1 MNKLLRYS
9 FVALMA
15 MIGLNI
21 SAQEVTLD
29 FTLTDPSDETAKTSV
44 WGFPASSKNKTVEE
58 QSFTYNGYTVK
69 VAGSEGEG
77 YYWHDKDHYLLFGKQ
92 GAYLTLPAFNFDVE
106 RIDIEG
112 NSSASTGVKQNIFVG
127 DEAVSTETTGA
138 QGTNIFTIAEGKQA
152 AGTIYTIK
160 VNSKHNNQIRTIKIW
175 KKGSGAKQS
184 ADIAWS
190 KASATVTI
198 GANDNVFPTL
208 SNPNNLTVSYASTKE
223 EVATINANGQVTLV
237 AAGTTKISA
246 IFEGNDSYEASTVSY
261 NLTVKEA
268 ETPSQ
273 GTTVANVAALNAL
286 EDKTAFTYTS
296 DVLVVYVNGSY
307 AYIKDDTGSSLIYDS
322 SKTKFANLGTG
333 SRITANWTGK
343 VSIYNNLFEAVPDDV
358 LPTAGTSAVL
368 VTYPDAAITDV
379 VAANMNQVVV
389 LKGVTYTAPEGKNFT
404 ISQGGVEVKGYN
416 TFGIEIAAPEEGKTY
431 NITGVISVYK
441 ENVQFLPIAIEEAGG
456 GDPGIDPSA
465 TIYEVPVSKFT
476 PWDGTSIEGNVITMG
491 AGWKGGAIYVGGD
504 MTQFDYVWI
513 KFKNA
518 TGTPNFGI
526 TYDEWTS
533 NADWGPVF
541 AAVTTAM
548 DGTGM
553 VGIKLDKKTVMVH
566 GNAETGGVG
575 IGDVYAQHVQQIT
588 IQGGNSAASVEVE
601 GIWFGTT
608 AEFVKAGGDVP
619 VRPEAGGALTM
630 WEGELVYDGW
640 GVSSTIDPKYFEV
653 AEVGDIIYCSVK
665 DVTAD
670 YNPIFK
676 YQDWSDFTDIQATL
690 AKDETHFEGK
700 IATAEAL
707 DYLQK
712 NGLRFQGVGFTLT
725 KVELKVPDPS
735 GVNTINAVKVDN
747 GAIYNVA
754 GQKVNAGYK
763 GLVIM
768 NGKKYV
774 NK

>member
-1 MNKLLRYS
+1 MNKILRYS
-9 FVALMA
+9 FVALLA

-29 FTLTDPSDETAKTSV
+29 FTITDPSDESGKTSI

-127 DEAVSTETTGA
+127 DEAVSTETVGA

-175 KKGSGAKQS
+175 KKGTSGDTPQPENPKV
-184 ADIAWS
+184 
-190 KASATVTI
+190 AS
-198 GANDNVFPTL
+198 
-208 SNPNNLTVSYASTKE
+208 
-223 EVATINANGQVTLV
+223 
-237 AAGTTKISA
+237 IS
-246 IFEGNDSYEASTVSY
+246 E
-261 NLTVKEA
+261 
-268 ETPSQ
+268 
-273 GTTVANVAALNAL
+273 LNAL
-286 EDKTAFTYTS
+286 QNNAAFTYTS
-296 DVLVVYVNGSY
+296 DVLVVYLNGKY
-307 AYIKDDTGSSLIYDS
+307 AFIKDNTGSSLIYDNGA
-322 SKTKFANLGTG
+322 TKLANLAIGKKIG
-333 SRITANWTGK
+333 ANWNGK
-343 VSIYNNLFEAVPDDV
+343 VSVYNNLFEAVPDDV
-358 LPTAGTSAVL
+358 LAVTSDAAVD
-368 VTYPDAAITDV
+368 VTYPDAAIADV

-389 LKGVTYTAPEGKNFT
+389 LKGVVYTAPEGKNFT
-404 ISQGGVEVKGYN
+404 ITEGGVDVAGYN

-465 TIYEVPVSKFT
+465 TIYELPISKFA

-518 TGTPNFGI
+518 SGTPNFGI
-526 TYDEWTS
+526 TYDEWTKNES
-533 NADWGPVF
+533 WGPVF

-640 GVSSTIDPKYFEV
+640 GVSSTVDPKYFEV

-747 GAIYNVA
+747 GAIYNIA

-763 GLVIM
+763 GLVIK
-768 NGKKYV
+768 NGKKFV

>member
-1 MNKLLRYS
+1 MNKILRYS
-9 FVALMA
+9 FIALLA
-15 MIGLNI
+15 MVFGNV
-21 SAQEVTLD
+21 SAQEFVFD
-29 FTLTDPSDETAKTSV
+29 FTDETNP
-44 WGFPASSKNKTVEE
+44 WGFPTE
-58 QSFTYNGYTVK
+58 QYKETGTFTKDGKSIVVTTTNYTRWFSDTK
-69 VAGSEGEG
+69 V
-77 YYWHDKDHYLLFGKQ
+77 LLFGKKD
-92 GAYLTLPAFNFDVE
+92 ATLTLPAFDFDVE
-106 RIDIEG
+106 RIDVVG
-112 NSSASTGVKQNIFVG
+112 ASGASGKVTFNIFVG
-127 DEAVSTETTGA
+127 DDAVSTEVTGA
-138 QGTNIFTIAEGKQA
+138 KGTATFDIAEGKQA
-152 AGTIYTIK
+152 AGTVYVIK
-160 VNSKHNNQIRTIKIW
+160 NTNDNNNQISKILIW
-175 KKGSGAKQS
+175 KKGTSGDTPQPKTTNV
-184 ADIAWS
+184 
-190 KASATVTI
+190 ATV
-198 GANDNVFPTL
+198 
-208 SNPNNLTVSYASTKE
+208 
-223 EVATINANGQVTLV
+223 
-237 AAGTTKISA
+237 
-246 IFEGNDSYEASTVSY
+246 
-261 NLTVKEA
+261 A
-268 ETPSQ
+268 E
-273 GTTVANVAALNAL
+273 LNAL
-286 EDKTAFTYTS
+286 ENGTAFTYTS
-296 DVLVVYVNGSY
+296 DALVVYLNGAY

-322 SKTKFANLGTG
+322 SKTKFANLGIG

-416 TFGIEIAAPEEGKTY
+416 TFNLEIAAPEEGKTY

-441 ENVQFLPIAIEEAGG
+441 ENAQFLPIAIEEVAGE
-456 GDPGIDPSA
+456 DPGIDPSA

-476 PWDGTSIEGNVITMG
+476 PWDNCTIEGNVITMG
-491 AGWKGGAIYVGGD
+491 EGWKGGAIYIGKD

-518 TGTPNFGI
+518 SATPNFGI
-526 TYDEWTS
+526 TYDEWTKNES
-533 NADWGPVF
+533 WGPVF
-541 AAVTTAM
+541 AATTTAM

-553 VGIKLDKKTVMVH
+553 VGIKLDKKSVMIH

-575 IGDVYAQHVQQIT
+575 IGDVYAQHVQQVT

-619 VRPEAGGALTM
+619 VRPDAGGSLKM
-630 WEGELVYDGW
+630 WEGEIVYNGW
-640 GVSSTIDPKYFEV
+640 GVSSTVDPKYFEV
-653 AEVGDIIYCSVK
+653 AQVGDIIYCSVK

-735 GVNTINAVKVDN
+735 GVNTINVVKADN

-763 GLVIM
+763 GLVIK
-768 NGKKYV
+768 NGKKFV

>member
-1 MNKLLRYS
+1 MNKILRYS
-9 FVALMA
+9 FIALLA
-15 MIGLNI
+15 MVFGNV
-21 SAQEVTLD
+21 SAQEFVFD
-29 FTLTDPSDETAKTSV
+29 FTDETNP
-44 WGFPASSKNKTVEE
+44 WGFPTE
-58 QSFTYNGYTVK
+58 QYKETGTFTKDGKSIVVTTTNYTRWFSDTK
-69 VAGSEGEG
+69 V
-77 YYWHDKDHYLLFGKQ
+77 LLFGKKD
-92 GAYLTLPAFNFDVE
+92 ATLTLPAFDFDVE
-106 RIDIEG
+106 RIDVVG
-112 NSSASTGVKQNIFVG
+112 ASGASGKVTFNIFVG
-127 DEAVSTETTGA
+127 DDAVSTEVTGA
-138 QGTNIFTIAEGKQA
+138 KGTATFDIAEGKQA
-152 AGTIYTIK
+152 AGTVYVIK
-160 VNSKHNNQIRTIKIW
+160 NTNDNNNQISKILIW
-175 KKGSGAKQS
+175 KKGTSGDTPQPKTTNV
-184 ADIAWS
+184 
-190 KASATVTI
+190 ATV
-198 GANDNVFPTL
+198 
-208 SNPNNLTVSYASTKE
+208 
-223 EVATINANGQVTLV
+223 
-237 AAGTTKISA
+237 
-246 IFEGNDSYEASTVSY
+246 
-261 NLTVKEA
+261 A
-268 ETPSQ
+268 E
-273 GTTVANVAALNAL
+273 LNAL
-286 EDKTAFTYTS
+286 ENGTAFTYTS
-296 DVLVVYVNGSY
+296 DALVVYLNGAY

-416 TFGIEIAAPEEGKTY
+416 TFNLEIAAPEEGKTY

-441 ENVQFLPIAIEEAGG
+441 ENAQFLPIAIEEVAGE
-456 GDPGIDPSA
+456 DPGIDPSA

-476 PWDGTSIEGNVITMG
+476 PWDNCTIEGNVITMG
-491 AGWKGGAIYVGGD
+491 EGWKGGAIYIGKD

-518 TGTPNFGI
+518 SATPNFGI
-526 TYDEWTS
+526 TYDEWTKNES
-533 NADWGPVF
+533 WGPVF
-541 AAVTTAM
+541 AATTTAM

-553 VGIKLDKKTVMVH
+553 VGIKLDKKSVMIH

-575 IGDVYAQHVQQIT
+575 IGDVYAQHVQQVT
-588 IQGGNSAASVEVE
+588 IQGGSAAASVEVE

-619 VRPEAGGALTM
+619 VRPDAGGSLKM
-630 WEGELVYDGW
+630 WEGEIVYNGW
-640 GVSSTIDPKYFEV
+640 GVSSTVEPKYFEV

-735 GVNTINAVKVDN
+735 GVNTINVVKADN

-763 GLVIM
+763 GLVIK
-768 NGKKYV
+768 NGKKFV

>member
-1 MNKLLRYS
+1 MNKILRYS
-9 FVALMA
+9 FIALLA
-15 MIGLNI
+15 MVFGNV
-21 SAQEVTLD
+21 SAQEFVFD
-29 FTLTDPSDETAKTSV
+29 FTDETNP
-44 WGFPASSKNKTVEE
+44 WGFPTE
-58 QSFTYNGYTVK
+58 QYKETGTFTKDGKSIVVTTTNYTRWFSDTK
-69 VAGSEGEG
+69 V
-77 YYWHDKDHYLLFGKQ
+77 LLFGKKD
-92 GAYLTLPAFNFDVE
+92 ATLTLPAFDFDVE
-106 RIDIEG
+106 RIDVVG
-112 NSSASTGVKQNIFVG
+112 ASGASGKVTFNIFVG
-127 DEAVSTETTGA
+127 DDAVSTEVTGA
-138 QGTNIFTIAEGKQA
+138 KGTATFDIAEGKQA
-152 AGTIYTIK
+152 AGTVYVIK
-160 VNSKHNNQIRTIKIW
+160 NTNDNNNQISKILIW
-175 KKGSGAKQS
+175 KKGTSGDTPQPKTTNV
-184 ADIAWS
+184 
-190 KASATVTI
+190 ATV
-198 GANDNVFPTL
+198 
-208 SNPNNLTVSYASTKE
+208 
-223 EVATINANGQVTLV
+223 
-237 AAGTTKISA
+237 
-246 IFEGNDSYEASTVSY
+246 
-261 NLTVKEA
+261 A
-268 ETPSQ
+268 E
-273 GTTVANVAALNAL
+273 LNAL
-286 EDKTAFTYTS
+286 ENGTAFTYTS
-296 DVLVVYVNGSY
+296 DALVVYLNGAY

-416 TFGIEIAAPEEGKTY
+416 TFNLEIAAPEEGKTY

-441 ENVQFLPIAIEEAGG
+441 ENAQFLPIAIEEVAGE
-456 GDPGIDPSA
+456 DPGIDPSA

-476 PWDGTSIEGNVITMG
+476 PWDNCTIEGNVITMG
-491 AGWKGGAIYVGGD
+491 EGWKGGAIYIGKD

-518 TGTPNFGI
+518 SATPNFGI
-526 TYDEWTS
+526 TYDEWTKNES
-533 NADWGPVF
+533 WGPVF
-541 AAVTTAM
+541 AATTTAM

-553 VGIKLDKKTVMVH
+553 VGIKLDKKSVMIH

-575 IGDVYAQHVQQIT
+575 IGDVYAQHVQQVT
-588 IQGGNSAASVEVE
+588 IQGGSAAASVEVE

-640 GVSSTIDPKYFEV
+640 GVSSTVDPKYFEV
-653 AEVGDIIYCSVK
+653 AQVGDIIYCSVK

-735 GVNTINAVKVDN
+735 GVNTINVVKADN

-763 GLVIM
+763 GLVIK
-768 NGKKYV
+768 NGKKFV

>member
-1 MNKLLRYS
+1 MNKILRYS

-15 MIGLNI
+15 MVGLNI

-29 FTLTDPSDETAKTSV
+29 FTLETEEGSKESV
-44 WGFPASSKNKTVEE
+44 WGFPSGSSEKLVEE
-58 QSFTYNGYTVK
+58 KSFSYGGYTVK
-69 VAGSEGEG
+69 VAGSEGQG
-77 YYWHDKDHYLLFGKQ
+77 YYWHNKDHYLLFGKQ
-92 GAYLTLPAFNFDVE
+92 DAYLTLPAFDFDVE
-106 RIDIEG
+106 RIDVEG
-112 NSSASTGVKQNIFVG
+112 TSGASTGIKQNIFVG
-127 DEAVSTETTGA
+127 DEAVSTETKGA
-138 QGTNIFTIAEGKQA
+138 QNVTNQFVIASDKQA

-160 VNSKHNNQIRTIKIW
+160 VTSNHNNQIKTIKIW
-175 KKGSGAKQS
+175 KKGTSGDTPQPENPKV
-184 ADIAWS
+184 
-190 KASATVTI
+190 AS
-198 GANDNVFPTL
+198 
-208 SNPNNLTVSYASTKE
+208 
-223 EVATINANGQVTLV
+223 
-237 AAGTTKISA
+237 IS
-246 IFEGNDSYEASTVSY
+246 E
-261 NLTVKEA
+261 
-268 ETPSQ
+268 
-273 GTTVANVAALNAL
+273 LNAL
-286 EDKTAFTYTS
+286 QNNAAFTYTS

-322 SKTKFANLGTG
+322 SKEKIANLGIG
-333 SRITANWTGK
+333 SKVAANWKGK
-343 VSIYNNLFEAVPDDV
+343 VSVYNNLFEAVPDDV
-358 LPTAGTSAVL
+358 LTTTGDAAIQ

-379 VAANMNQVVV
+379 VATNMNQVVV
-389 LKGVTYTAPEGKNFT
+389 LKGVAYTAPDGKNFT
-404 ISQGGVEVKGYN
+404 ITEGGVEVKGYN
-416 TFGIEIAAPEEGKTY
+416 TFNIEIAAPEDGKTY

-465 TIYEVPVSKFT
+465 TIYELPISKFA

-518 TGTPNFGI
+518 SGTPNFGI
-526 TYDEWTS
+526 TYDEWTKNES
-533 NADWGPVF
+533 WGPVF

-640 GVSSTIDPKYFEV
+640 GVSSTVDPKYFEV

-665 DVTAD
+665 D
-670 YNPIFK
+670 
-676 YQDWSDFTDIQATL
+676 S
-690 AKDETHFEGK
+690 
-700 IATAEAL
+700 
-707 DYLQK
+707 
-712 NGLRFQGVGFTLT
+712 
-725 KVELKVPDPS
+725 
-735 GVNTINAVKVDN
+735 
-747 GAIYNVA
+747 
-754 GQKVNAGYK
+754 
-763 GLVIM
+763 
-768 NGKKYV
+768 
-774 NK
+774 

>member
-1 MNKLLRYS
+1 MNKFLRYS
-9 FVALMA
+9 FIALLAMVFGNVSAENVIWQEDWSSWGDYVKKVLDGVNQNYVFEGTVTNADGSFKSGTTIYNEKLAGGEAPELLVAKSGGKFIATVNLGSNSGDMTLSFKCNKNIPVEVSGGT
-15 MIGLNI
+15 IGENTGSGNDYSYAI
-21 SAQEVTLD
+21 TGASG
-29 FTLTDPSDETAKTSV
+29 TLTITFNNSLSANARLDDIK
-44 WGFPASSKNKTVEE
+44 
-58 QSFTYNGYTVK
+58 
-69 VAGSEGEG
+69 
-77 YYWHDKDHYLLFGKQ
+77 LFQGQGK
-92 GAYLTLPAFNFDVE
+92 
-106 RIDIEG
+106 
-112 NSSASTGVKQNIFVG
+112 K
-127 DEAVSTETTGA
+127 
-138 QGTNIFTIAEGKQA
+138 A
-152 AGTIYTIK
+152 AGLSWGT
-160 VNSKHNNQIRTIKIW
+160 SSR
-175 KKGSGAKQS
+175 
-184 ADIAWS
+184 
-190 KASATVTI
+190 TVTI

-208 SNPNNLTVSYASTKE
+208 QNENNLAVTYSSSDQT
-223 EVATINANGQVTLV
+223 VATIASDGTITLI
-237 AAGTTKISA
+237 AAGKTTIKAESA
-246 IFEGNDSYEASTVSY
+246 ETDEFEAGKAEYE
-261 NLTVKEA
+261 LTVNEA
-268 ETPSQ
+268 TTP
-273 GTTVANVAALNAL
+273 GEETTVANVAALNAL

-307 AYIKDDTGSSLIYDS
+307 AYIKDDTGSSLIYDNG
-322 SKTKFANLGTG
+322 KTKLANLGIG
-333 SRITANWTGK
+333 SKVAANWKGK
-343 VSIYNNLFEAVPDDV
+343 VSVYNNLFEAVPDDV
-358 LPTAGTSAVL
+358 LAVTSDAAVD

-379 VAANMNQVVV
+379 VATNMNQVVV
-389 LKGVTYTAPEGKNFT
+389 LKGVAYTAPDGKNFNIT
-404 ISQGGVEVKGYN
+404 EGGVEVKGYN
-416 TFGIEIAAPEEGKTY
+416 TFNIEIAAPEDGKTY

-465 TIYEVPVSKFT
+465 TIYELPISKFA

-640 GVSSTIDPKYFEV
+640 GVSSTVDPKYFEV

-747 GAIYNVA
+747 GAIYNIA

-763 GLVIM
+763 GLVIK
-768 NGKKYV
+768 NGKKFV

>member
-1 MNKLLRYS
+1 MNKILRYS
-9 FVALMA
+9 FIALLA
-15 MIGLNI
+15 MVFGNV
-21 SAQEVTLD
+21 SAQEFVFD
-29 FTLTDPSDETAKTSV
+29 FTDETNP
-44 WGFPASSKNKTVEE
+44 WGFPTE
-58 QSFTYNGYTVK
+58 QYKETGTFTKDGKSIVVTTTNYTRWFSDTK
-69 VAGSEGEG
+69 V
-77 YYWHDKDHYLLFGKQ
+77 LLFGKKD
-92 GAYLTLPAFNFDVE
+92 ATLTLPAFDFDVE
-106 RIDIEG
+106 RIDVVG
-112 NSSASTGVKQNIFVG
+112 ASGASGKVTFNIFVG
-127 DEAVSTETTGA
+127 DDAVSTEVTGA
-138 QGTNIFTIAEGKQA
+138 KETATFDIAEGKQA
-152 AGTIYTIK
+152 AGTVYVIK
-160 VNSKHNNQIRTIKIW
+160 NTNDNNNQISKILIW
-175 KKGSGAKQS
+175 KKGTSGDTPQPKTTNV
-184 ADIAWS
+184 
-190 KASATVTI
+190 ATV
-198 GANDNVFPTL
+198 
-208 SNPNNLTVSYASTKE
+208 
-223 EVATINANGQVTLV
+223 
-237 AAGTTKISA
+237 
-246 IFEGNDSYEASTVSY
+246 
-261 NLTVKEA
+261 A
-268 ETPSQ
+268 E
-273 GTTVANVAALNAL
+273 LNAL
-286 EDKTAFTYTS
+286 ENGTAFTYTS
-296 DVLVVYVNGSY
+296 DALVVYLNGAY

-416 TFGIEIAAPEEGKTY
+416 TFNLEIAAPEEGKTY

-465 TIYEVPVSKFT
+465 TIYELPISKFA

-526 TYDEWTS
+526 TYDEWTKNES
-533 NADWGPVF
+533 WGPVF

-640 GVSSTIDPKYFEV
+640 GVSSTVDPKYFEV

-665 DVTAD
+665 DVTSEF
-670 YNPIFK
+670 NPIFK
-676 YQDWSDFTDIQATL
+676 NVSDWTDFTDIQATL
-690 AKDETHFEGK
+690 AKDDNHFEGK
-700 IATAEAL
+700 IATADAVAN
-707 DYLQK
+707 LQK

-763 GLVIM
+763 GLVIK
-768 NGKKYV
+768 NGKKFV

>member
-1 MNKLLRYS
+1 MNKILRYS
-9 FVALMA
+9 FIALLA
-15 MIGLNI
+15 MVGLNI

-29 FTLTDPSDETAKTSV
+29 FTYAEQDLSANPWGLPTSYVTTA
-44 WGFPASSKNKTVEE
+44 ASYTNG
-58 QSFTYNGYTVK
+58 GYTI
-69 VAGSEGEG
+69 SFGEASIGHKQNPG
-77 YYWHDKDHYLLFGKQ
+77 YLIFGKE
-92 GAYLTLPAFNFDVE
+92 GATLSLPAFSFDVE
-106 RIDIEG
+106 RIDVIGREG
-112 NSSASTGVKQNIFVG
+112 ASANTKQNIFVG
-127 DEAVSTETTGA
+127 DEAVSSETTGA
-138 QGTNIFTIAEGKQA
+138 TGTNQYSIAEGKQA
-152 AGTIYTIK
+152 AGTIYTLK
-160 VNSKHNNQIRTIKIW
+160 VTSSHNTQVTKILIW
-175 KKGSGAKQS
+175 KKGTSGDTPQPKTTNV
-184 ADIAWS
+184 
-190 KASATVTI
+190 ATV
-198 GANDNVFPTL
+198 
-208 SNPNNLTVSYASTKE
+208 
-223 EVATINANGQVTLV
+223 
-237 AAGTTKISA
+237 
-246 IFEGNDSYEASTVSY
+246 
-261 NLTVKEA
+261 A
-268 ETPSQ
+268 E
-273 GTTVANVAALNAL
+273 LNAL
-286 EDKTAFTYTS
+286 ENGTAFTYTS
-296 DVLVVYVNGSY
+296 DALVVYLNGAY

-343 VSIYNNLFEAVPDDV
+343 VSVYNNLFEAVPDDV

-416 TFGIEIAAPEEGKTY
+416 TFNLEIAAPEEGKTY

-441 ENVQFLPIAIEEAGG
+441 ENAQFLPIAIEEVAGE
-456 GDPGIDPSA
+456 DPGIDPSA

-476 PWDGTSIEGNVITMG
+476 PWDNCTIEGNVITMG
-491 AGWKGGAIYVGGD
+491 EGWKGGAIYIGKD

-518 TGTPNFGI
+518 SATPNFGI
-526 TYDEWTS
+526 TYDEWTKNES
-533 NADWGPVF
+533 WGPVF
-541 AAVTTAM
+541 AATTTAM

-553 VGIKLDKKTVMVH
+553 VGIKLDKKSVMIH

-575 IGDVYAQHVQQIT
+575 IGDVYAQHVQQVT
-588 IQGGNSAASVEVE
+588 IQGGSAAASVEVE

-619 VRPEAGGALTM
+619 VRPDAGGSLTM
-630 WEGELVYDGW
+630 WEGELVYNGW
-640 GVSSTIDPKYFEV
+640 GVSSTVDPKYFEV

-735 GVNTINAVKVDN
+735 GVNTINVVKADN

-763 GLVIM
+763 GLVIK
-768 NGKKYV
+768 NGKKFV

>member
-1 MNKLLRYS
+1 MNKILRYS
-9 FVALMA
+9 FIALLA
-15 MIGLNI
+15 MVFGNV
-21 SAQEVTLD
+21 SAQEFVFD
-29 FTLTDPSDETAKTSV
+29 FTDETNP
-44 WGFPASSKNKTVEE
+44 WGFPTE
-58 QSFTYNGYTVK
+58 QYKETGTFTKDGKSIVVTTTNYTRWFSDTK
-69 VAGSEGEG
+69 V
-77 YYWHDKDHYLLFGKQ
+77 LLFGKKD
-92 GAYLTLPAFNFDVE
+92 ATLTLPAFDFDVE
-106 RIDIEG
+106 RIDVVG
-112 NSSASTGVKQNIFVG
+112 ASGASGKVTFNIFVG
-127 DEAVSTETTGA
+127 DDAVSTEVTGA
-138 QGTNIFTIAEGKQA
+138 KETATFDIAEGKQA
-152 AGTIYTIK
+152 AGTVYVIK
-160 VNSKHNNQIRTIKIW
+160 NTNDNNNQISKILIW
-175 KKGSGAKQS
+175 KKGTSGDTPQPKTTNV
-184 ADIAWS
+184 
-190 KASATVTI
+190 ATV
-198 GANDNVFPTL
+198 
-208 SNPNNLTVSYASTKE
+208 
-223 EVATINANGQVTLV
+223 
-237 AAGTTKISA
+237 
-246 IFEGNDSYEASTVSY
+246 
-261 NLTVKEA
+261 A
-268 ETPSQ
+268 E
-273 GTTVANVAALNAL
+273 LNAL
-286 EDKTAFTYTS
+286 ENGTAFTYTS
-296 DVLVVYVNGSY
+296 DALVVYLNGAY

-322 SKTKFANLGTG
+322 SKEKIASLGIG
-333 SRITANWTGK
+333 SRVAANWKGK

-416 TFGIEIAAPEEGKTY
+416 TFNLEIAAPEEGKTY
-431 NITGVISVYK
+431 NITGVISVY
-441 ENVQFLPIAIEEAGG
+441 NNDVQFLPIAIEEAGG

-465 TIYEVPVSKFT
+465 TIYELPISKFA

-640 GVSSTIDPKYFEV
+640 GVSSTVDPKYFEV

-735 GVNTINAVKVDN
+735 GVNTINVVKADN

-763 GLVIM
+763 GLVIK
-768 NGKKYV
+768 NGKKFV